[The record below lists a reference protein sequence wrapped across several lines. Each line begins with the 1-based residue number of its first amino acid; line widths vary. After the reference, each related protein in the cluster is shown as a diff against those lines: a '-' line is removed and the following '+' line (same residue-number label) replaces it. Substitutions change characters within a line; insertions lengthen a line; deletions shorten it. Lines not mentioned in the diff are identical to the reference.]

1 MVGLLIKKEFKNL
14 FRTYFVNQKSG
25 KGYSKAKTFGFI
37 CLFVFL
43 ILITVSSGITFH
55 NSTLKVVIN

>member
-25 KGYSKAKTFGFI
+25 KGYSKAKTLGFI

-43 ILITVSSGITFH
+43 ILI
-55 NSTLKVVIN
+55 LMAKALPKKL